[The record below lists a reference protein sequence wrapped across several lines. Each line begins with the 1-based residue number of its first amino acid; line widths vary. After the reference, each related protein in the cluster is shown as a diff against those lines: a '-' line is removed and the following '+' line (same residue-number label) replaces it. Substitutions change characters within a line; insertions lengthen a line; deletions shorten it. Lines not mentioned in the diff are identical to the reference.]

1 MTGNVRRAF
10 GIGIVVGI
18 SVVALAAL
26 VVARW
31 PASSLTTTT
40 QAIAAAPAAQTTAD
54 EKEAAEGPQAAPK
67 EAAQK
72 DGVAKEA
79 AEKEAAEKEAA
90 AEPLF
95 HDIHFH
101 LTNYLQEGIDTNRM
115 LDIMGGRV
123 GRVALFGIP
132 LLQKWDPFLNGE
144 RRPKYYLET
153 GAELYYY
160 SFIDA
165 MIARQYLRLK
175 EKDRERFDP
184 FIVGFNPT
192 DMNGKEHIRNVLLT
206 FPGVF
211 VGIGEFSIHK
221 ELVTPK
227 VTGHAA
233 SLLNPAVGSILEFA
247 AETGLL
253 VVLHCDIDEIR
264 PTPDRPAH
272 LDDLKRLFA
281 KHPRA
286 SIIYAHTGLG
296 RFVGPSKNHVG
307 FLREIVADPALSH
320 VSLDIS
326 WDEVAKWVVR
336 DAESTKAW
344 AELINEYPDRFLFG
358 TDSVAPQSVEGYL
371 KCYMDYEPLWNLL
384 TPAASRA
391 VRLGNYERLVNTA
404 RPKVRAWEDKNLADD
419 DEPIIIPFPKPGE
432 KTKAAAAR

>member
-1 MTGNVRRAF
+1 MSTYAVFTPRFLALGVVVIA
-10 GIGIVVGI
+10 VVGGYFI
-18 SVVALAAL
+18 VKSFSTPATQL
-26 VVARW
+26 V
-31 PASSLTTTT
+31 
-40 QAIAAAPAAQTTAD
+40 AAQPATGESAKGEDKDENKD
-54 EKEAAEGPQAAPK
+54 EKEAGQNSADEKTPAQAAGDAP
-67 EAAQK
+67 A
-72 DGVAKEA
+72 DP
-79 AEKEAAEKEAA
+79 

-95 HDIHFH
+95 HDVHFH

-175 EKDRERFDP
+175 EKDRRRFDP

-233 SLLNPAVGSILEFA
+233 SLLNPAVGSILDFA
-247 AETGLL
+247 GETGLV

-281 KHPRA
+281 KHPKA

-296 RFVGPSKNHVG
+296 RFVGPAKNHVG
-307 FLREIVADPALSH
+307 FLREIVSDPALKH

-336 DAESTKAW
+336 DMETTKAW

-371 KCYMDYEPLWNLL
+371 KCYVDYEPLWNLL

-391 VRLGNYERLVNTA
+391 VRLGNYERLIDAA
-404 RPKVRAWEDKNLADD
+404 RPKVRAWEEQQLQD
-419 DEPIIIPFPKPGE
+419 DEDPIIIPFPKNAE
-432 KTKAAAAR
+432 KTKAAAAQ